1 MLRHTFCHTQGVGPK
16 TERRLW
22 AGGIHTW
29 DHACDPD
36 ALPVQ
41 PARAHAI
48 VRTAEESIR
57 RLDPGDAAW
66 FYGKL
71 PSREQWR
78 LFSEFRGSTAYLDIE
93 TTGLGGPYDYITT
106 IALYDGA
113 TVRHYV
119 HDENMDDF
127 PRDVEDYALL
137 VTYNGKQFDVPFIRD
152 HLGAPMRHAHVDL
165 CFVLRSLGYKGGLKG
180 CERQLGIE
188 RDGLDGV
195 DGFFAVLLWR
205 EWLKQPRPAGAR
217 HAAGL
222 QHRRYGE
229 PGDADGDGL
238 QHEGAA
244 GGAAGTA
251 GTAPPRRAPRPLPR
265 GRGDRHP
272 RAPRPRME
280 PLCLSRPSSACPP
293 DAATAPSPRT
303 SRSTRTSAAT
313 S

>member
-1 MLRHTFCHTQGVGPK
+1 MIRTPPQLAQAPAACDDVTMLRHTFCHTQGVGPK

-22 AGGIHTW
+22 ADGIRTW
-29 DHACDPD
+29 DRACDPD
-36 ALPVQ
+36 SLPLSTVRSL
-41 PARAHAI
+41 AVA
-48 VRTAEESIR
+48 RTAEESIR
-57 RLDPGDAAW
+57 RLEGRDAAW

-71 PSREQWR
+71 PSNEQWR

-106 IALYDGA
+106 IALYDGS

-180 CERQLGIE
+180 CERQLGIA

-205 EWLKQPRPAGAR
+205 EWLKSRDRRALDTLLAYNIADTVNLETLMVMAYNMKLR
-217 HAAGL
+217 LAAL
-222 QHRRYGE
+222 
-229 PGDADGDGL
+229 PGMEEL
-238 QHEGAA
+238 PLP
-244 GGAAGTA
+244 
-251 GTAPPRRAPRPLPR
+251 TAPHVPFRADAQTVARVRREHGWSQYA
-265 GRGDRHP
+265 
-272 RAPRPRME
+272 
-280 PLCLSRPSSACPP
+280 
-293 DAATAPSPRT
+293 
-303 SRSTRTSAAT
+303 
-313 S
+313 